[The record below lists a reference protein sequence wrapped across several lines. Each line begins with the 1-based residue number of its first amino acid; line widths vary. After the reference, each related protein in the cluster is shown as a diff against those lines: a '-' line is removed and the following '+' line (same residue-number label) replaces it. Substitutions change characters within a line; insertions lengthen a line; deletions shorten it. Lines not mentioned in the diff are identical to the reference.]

1 MQIQRAA
8 IALLLTLPVTQTL
21 LASDLPTVSTTA
33 SRTPVAIE
41 DTGSAISIIGRERIE
56 ASNATTV
63 AELLRSIPGLHVN
76 QQGSRGAVTQLR
88 VRGAEANQVLVL
100 IDGVEANDI
109 AQGGEF
115 NFAHLS
121 AQQVQRI
128 EVLRGPQS
136 ALWGSDALAGVVN
149 IITRSDQAPGTKFDM
164 HLEAGS
170 FGATQA
176 GFNVAAASDKGRI
189 QLYANHQGTDG
200 TNISTSG
207 GEEDG
212 YKNTTVA
219 INGDYAVSDN
229 LVFTGNV
236 RRTSSN
242 VEFDGTDFAV
252 TGLPV
257 DADNET
263 EADQLY
269 FRLGTTYVSLDGRLS
284 QRLAFAR
291 TDTDNENDT
300 GNPIADQTRSTLDQ
314 WQYQAD
320 LFLGQHTLS
329 FVADHESIDY
339 VQRGPVGFG
348 DPNQDLDTKTLGP
361 AVEYRFSGDLWDF
374 SVSGRHESNDD
385 FDDAN
390 TYRLTAAWQTPV
402 EPVRL
407 FAAYGRAVKN
417 PTFTERFGFFKKLFI
432 GNPDLEPEQSKG
444 WELGLRFS
452 DNEDR
457 FRTSASYFETVLE
470 NEINGFVFDAVA
482 GNFTAANI
490 DGESNRAGFEL
501 ESEWQVSEQFVL
513 HGSYT
518 YIDSTSENAAGRDTD
533 EVRRPTHTTSL
544 NGHYQWDKAGIY
556 VGVDFNGEQ
565 TDVFFPPFPTPQ
577 QVVTLDSYTLLNIAG
592 HYQLSEHVRLN
603 ARLEN
608 ALNEDFE
615 EVFGYETPGFTAHAG
630 VKLTW

>member
-1 MQIQRAA
+1 MQIQRAT

-21 LASDLPTVSTTA
+21 LATGLPTVSTTA

-136 ALWGSDALAGVVN
+136 ALWGSDALAGVIN

-176 GFNVAAASDKGRI
+176 GFNVATASDKGRI

-200 TNISTSG
+200 TNISRTG

-219 INGDYAVSDN
+219 VNADYAMSDN
-229 LVFTGNV
+229 LVFMGNL
-236 RRTSSN
+236 RRTSST
-242 VEFDGTDFAV
+242 VDFDGTDFAV

-263 EADQLY
+263 EAEQLY
-269 FRLGTTYVSLDGRLS
+269 FRLGANYVNFDGRLS
-284 QRLAFAR
+284 QRLGFAR
-291 TDTDNENDT
+291 TDTDNQNNT
-300 GNPIADQTRSTLDQ
+300 GNPITDDTRSTLDQ

-320 LFLGQHTLS
+320 LFLGQHTVS

-339 VQRGPVGFG
+339 EQRGPIGFG
-348 DPNQDLDTKTLGP
+348 DPNKNLDTQTLGT

-417 PTFTERFGFFKKLFI
+417 PTFTERFGFFTTFV

-452 DNEDR
+452 DSEDR
-457 FRTSASYFETVLE
+457 LRTSLSYFDTDLE
-470 NEINGFVFDAVA
+470 NEINGFVFDAAA

-490 DGESNRAGFEL
+490 DSESSRSGFEF
-501 ESEWQVSEQFVL
+501 ENEWQVSDQFVL

-518 YIDSTSENAAGRDTD
+518 YIDSTSENAAGRETD
-533 EVRRPTHTTSL
+533 EVRRPTHTASL
-544 NGHYQWDKAGIY
+544 NGHYQWAKAGLY
-556 VGVDFNGEQ
+556 VGLDFNGEQ
-565 TDVFFPPFPTPQ
+565 KDLFFPPFPASQ
-577 QVVTLDSYTLLNIAG
+577 QVVTLDRYTLLNIAG
-592 HYQLSEHVRLN
+592 HYQLNEHVRLN

-608 ALNEDFE
+608 SLNEDFE
-615 EVFGYETPGFTAHAG
+615 EVFGYATPGFAAYTG
-630 VKLTW
+630 IKLTW

>member
-1 MQIQRAA
+1 MRIQRAA

-121 AQQVQRI
+121 AHQVQRI

-149 IITRSDQAPGTKFDM
+149 IVTRSDQAPGTKFDM

-176 GFNVAAASDKGRI
+176 GFNVSAASDKGRI

-200 TNISTSG
+200 TNISRTG

-229 LVFTGNV
+229 LAFTGNV

-242 VEFDGTDFAV
+242 VEFDGADFAV

-269 FRLGTTYVSLDGRLS
+269 FRLGTTYVNLDGRLS
-284 QRLAFAR
+284 QRLAFAK

-300 GNPIADQTRSTLDQ
+300 GNPITDDTRSTLDQ

-320 LFLGQHTLS
+320 LLLGQHTLS

-339 VQRGPVGFG
+339 VQRGQVGFG
-348 DPNQDLDTKTLGP
+348 DPNQDLDTRTLGS
-361 AVEYRFSGDLWDF
+361 ALEYRFSGDLWDF
-374 SVSGRHESNDD
+374 SISGRHESNDD

-417 PTFTERFGFFKKLFI
+417 PTFTERFGFFTTFI

-444 WELGLRFS
+444 WELGLRFT
-452 DNEDR
+452 DTEDR

-470 NEINGFVFDAVA
+470 NEINGFVFDAGA

-490 DGESNRAGFEL
+490 DGESNRSGFEI
-501 ESEWQVSEQFVL
+501 ENEWQVSDQFAL

-533 EVRRPTHTTSL
+533 EVRRPTHTASL
-544 NGHYQWDKAGIY
+544 NGHYQWEKAGIY

-577 QVVTLDSYTLLNIAG
+577 QVVTLDSYTLLNVAG

-615 EVFGYETPGFTAHAG
+615 EVFGYETPGLAAYAG